1 MRTRLKSTQT
11 LLRLPPTMLAQIEMA
26 KKPQHHGR
34 TKHALRDPSALQRWM
49 DARARHR
56 PWMPNTRAARTPYKT
71 AALRALHAM
80 TVVCGRCGY
89 LVPWVSAKTQAS
101 RRSRRTGQLQMR
113 EGDGCTGRC
122 KKAGCKRALYAACQ
136 YVWAHELM
144 RETRILVARPR
155 TVEDRSVWKEPQ
167 EVARAVATRVLQRY
181 GKAALVGR
189 AREAAETWEARLESG
204 TV

>member
-1 MRTRLKSTQT
+1 
-11 LLRLPPTMLAQIEMA
+11 
-26 KKPQHHGR
+26 
-34 TKHALRDPSALQRWM
+34 
-49 DARARHR
+49 
-56 PWMPNTRAARTPYKT
+56 MP
-71 AALRALHAM
+71 
-80 TVVCGRCGY
+80 
-89 LVPWVSAKTQAS
+89 KTQAAKRGRS
-101 RRSRRTGQLQMR
+101 TGRRQIR

-122 KKAGCKRALYAACQ
+122 KKAGCKHALYAACQ
-136 YVWAHELM
+136 YVWARELM

>member
-1 MRTRLKSTQT
+1 
-11 LLRLPPTMLAQIEMA
+11 MA

-34 TKHALRDPSALQRWM
+34 TKHALRDPSALQRWI

-56 PWMPNTRAARTPYKT
+56 PWMPNARAARTPYKT

-122 KKAGCKRALYAACQ
+122 KKAGRKHALYAACQ
-136 YVWAHELM
+136 YVWAHELL
-144 RETRILVARPR
+144 RETRILVAWPR
-155 TVEDRSVWKEPQ
+155 TVEDRSVWKEPHQ
-167 EVARAVATRVLQRY
+167 VARTIAERVLQRY
-181 GKAALVGR
+181 GKTVLVGR

>member
-1 MRTRLKSTQT
+1 
-11 LLRLPPTMLAQIEMA
+11 
-26 KKPQHHGR
+26 
-34 TKHALRDPSALQRWM
+34 
-49 DARARHR
+49 
-56 PWMPNTRAARTPYKT
+56 MP
-71 AALRALHAM
+71 
-80 TVVCGRCGY
+80 
-89 LVPWVSAKTQAS
+89 KTQAAKRGRS
-101 RRSRRTGQLQMR
+101 TGRRQIR
-113 EGDGCTGRC
+113 EGDGCTGRF

>member
-1 MRTRLKSTQT
+1 MT
-11 LLRLPPTMLAQIEMA
+11 LLRMPPTMHAQIEMG

-56 PWMPNTRAARTPYKT
+56 PWTPNARAARTPYKT

-89 LVPWVSAKTQAS
+89 LVPWVSAKTQAAK
-101 RRSRRTGQLQMR
+101 RGRRTGQQQIR
-113 EGDGCTGRC
+113 EGDGCAGRC
-122 KKAGCKRALYAACQ
+122 KKTGRKHALYATCQ
-136 YVWAHELM
+136 YVWANELL

-155 TVEDRSVWKEPQ
+155 TVEDRSVWKEPH
-167 EVARAVATRVLQRY
+167 EVARTVAARVLQRY

-189 AREAAETWEARLESG
+189 ARAAADEWEVTLMSG